1 MTMTRVEEEEV
12 EEKQEDEVEEEQGKL
27 RAEMLQCADVKLLDA
42 GNMSLSRHS
51 RVEACY
57 TSIYIRLLV
66 LARSA
71 GSADSAEPTVHPS
84 ERVIVAGAALA
95 GLDDE
100 SIEEVMDLHLAVA
113 DLRYRIGS
121 HKVNMLHTL
130 ALARHIA
137 GLVKS

>member
-1 MTMTRVEEEEV
+1 MTMTRVEEEKV

-57 TSIYIRLLV
+57 KSIFIRLLV

-71 GSADSAEPTVHPS
+71 DSAEPMEHQS
-84 ERVIVAGAALA
+84 ERVIVTGAALA

-100 SIEEVMDLHLAVA
+100 SIEEVMDLHHAVVNF
-113 DLRYRIGS
+113 RYRIGS

>member
-1 MTMTRVEEEEV
+1 MTMTRVDDVEV
-12 EEKQEDEVEEEQGKL
+12 EEKQDEEVEEEQGKL

-71 GSADSAEPTVHPS
+71 VTVAPEEHSP
-84 ERVIVAGAALA
+84 ERVIETGAALA

-100 SIEEVMDLHLAVA
+100 SLEEVMDLHLAVA
-113 DLRYRIGS
+113 HLRYRIGS
-121 HKVNMLHTL
+121 HKVNMLHIL